1 MVEPIRFYTD
11 ENVGRSVASGL
22 RRRGIVYAHQRTSVG
37 DIIRGLMLI
46 YHVMG
51 PADMQNHVE
60 FL

>member
-22 RRRGIVYAHQRTSVG
+22 RRRGV
-37 DIIRGLMLI
+37 
-46 YHVMG
+46 
-51 PADMQNHVE
+51 ADMQNHVE